1 MTMKGEFFIE
11 QSETTRM
18 QRTKKEKEQDAPS
31 SNRKPSLFFTRIFM
45 IILGLLSLATV
56 SARQTIFNPEYVQQQ
71 VSKSQAASTINQ
83 QLSGQLKQVGIQ
95 QTNLIS
101 DDLINKEL
109 ETMIQQ
115 FYDGSQVQLDQNIIN
130 DAVNDSVGATGIIR
144 QGITSVVV
152 NQIAGV
158 FNSQLDTQ
166 KLNQYSGQISK
177 LKAINQ
183 IVMWVSGIGLAIL
196 ILLAFIRRQGISLVA
211 TSMVVVGAFV
221 AIISAIAYI
230 SNILGNL
237 PIQYAVVKSIVE
249 QAGQDILIRE
259 FVIASVIFVVG
270 VGLMIPTMLLKRKKR
285 LK

>member
-1 MTMKGEFFIE
+1 MKGEFFIE

-18 QRTKKEKEQDAPS
+18 QRTKKEKEQDASS

-95 QTNLIS
+95 QINLIS

-130 DAVNDSVGATGIIR
+130 DAVNDSVGATGIIQ

-166 KLNQYSGQISK
+166 KLNQYSGQINK

-196 ILLAFIRRQGISLVA
+196 ILLAFIRRQGVSLVA